1 MKKIIAFIG
10 LGLFFFL
17 PACSSQQTSINPSE
31 QKAAPSMEN
40 QLISYYETLELKEK
54 IESTVIKKVFKKQG
68 HPDGYE
74 LNMNMDA
81 NEIVLVIRPLSEK
94 TYSSLADKI
103 EKTMYEVLQESQ
115 YSEYSVKVIPLWNK
129 TNNTSR
135 LIEEDQ
141 ITAAVFQ
148 ELNSSQQIVV
158 QPGIQYAATDGRIV
172 VMDLTFTANGEPIT
186 DPYQINQYAKEFYR
200 LSAEKGFKANETAVY
215 FLNNGNLNWRTKF
228 IPAVDKGLQEIEEL
242 HVTSVT
248 IVSEKDPI
256 IINTS
261 LSSTDTYAKE
271 TGERIEKLVN
281 EFLQYEKIK
290 KSFAEPFTI
299 SVLSA
304 DGSVLN
310 EKEGKI
316 VRGE

>member
-1 MKKIIAFIG
+1 MKKILAFIG

-17 PACSSQQTSINPSE
+17 PACSSQQTSINFSE
-31 QKAAPSMEN
+31 QKAAASMEN
-40 QLISYYETLELKEK
+40 QLISSYETLELKGK
-54 IESTVIKKVFKKQG
+54 IESTVIKKVFKKHG

-74 LNMNMDA
+74 INMNMDA
-81 NEIVLVIRPLSEK
+81 KDVVLVLRPISEK
-94 TYSSLADKI
+94 TYSSLADEL

-135 LIEEDQ
+135 LIEEDH
-141 ITAAVFQ
+141 ITTAVFQ
-148 ELNSSQQIVV
+148 ELNNSQQIVV
-158 QPGIQYAATDGRIV
+158 QPGIQYAATDGRIAV
-172 VMDLTFTANGEPIT
+172 IDLSFTANGEPIT

-200 LSAEKGFKANETAVY
+200 LSDANGFKANETAVY

-228 IPAVDKGLQEIEEL
+228 IPAIDKGLKKMEEL

-261 LSSTDTYAKE
+261 LSNTDASAKE

-290 KSFAEPFTI
+290 KSFVGPFTI

-304 DGSVLN
+304 DGSMLN
-310 EKEGKI
+310 EKAEK
-316 VRGE
+316 